1 MSSIRISLICLS
13 LSALAL
19 GLSSYM
25 TAGLIPLISNDFGVS
40 IGLAAQLVTA
50 FTLPYGLLSPVL
62 VGMTGHRDL
71 KKNVCIYLGGF
82 IIANAA
88 CVIVPEFYSLIIL
101 RAIAGVSAGA
111 FLACGI
117 TASTRLSSNESKGKS
132 ISTIMAGMAIGTV
145 IGLPVSLVIADYFGW
160 RSAMIIV
167 SILGGIALIGL
178 YLCLPSL
185 PSTMIKS
192 EKSRF
197 ALLYEWPVVR
207 VLLISLFAAISSLG
221 MYTFLS
227 PFVSSIYK
235 EAYITVYF
243 WYWGLGGV
251 CGSILI
257 GYFVDDYDLKK
268 ILFIILGL
276 LLLSFF
282 GLVLLSHIY
291 LPLIA
296 LPLVIWGAVGWA
308 LQVPQ
313 NNELI
318 KLREDKGD
326 GNLAVGLNQSSVFL
340 GGAIG
345 SMIGGV
351 LVAVGVYPATLPL
364 YFMSLLLLLLF
375 FYGCVKPD
383 IRWSAPAM
391 HPLLYLCERPR
402 F

>member
-1 MSSIRISLICLS
+1 
-13 LSALAL
+13 
-19 GLSSYM
+19 
-25 TAGLIPLISNDFGVS
+25 
-40 IGLAAQLVTA
+40 
-50 FTLPYGLLSPVL
+50 
-62 VGMTGHRDL
+62 
-71 KKNVCIYLGGF
+71 
-82 IIANAA
+82 
-88 CVIVPEFYSLIIL
+88 
-101 RAIAGVSAGA
+101 
-111 FLACGI
+111 
-117 TASTRLSSNESKGKS
+117 
-132 ISTIMAGMAIGTV
+132 
-145 IGLPVSLVIADYFGW
+145 
-160 RSAMIIV
+160 
-167 SILGGIALIGL
+167 
-178 YLCLPSL
+178 
-185 PSTMIKS
+185 MIKT

-197 ALLYEWPVVR
+197 DLLSEWSVVR

-227 PFVSSIYK
+227 PFVSSVYK

-326 GNLAVGLNQSSVFL
+326 GNLAVGLNQSSVYL

-345 SMIGGV
+345 SMIGCV

-364 YFMSLLLLLLF
+364 YFMLPVIIALILLWTS
-375 FYGCVKPD
+375 KTHSSMD
-383 IRWSAPAM
+383 
-391 HPLLYLCERPR
+391 
-402 F
+402 

>member
-1 MSSIRISLICLS
+1 MSYVRISLVCLS
-13 LSALAL
+13 ISALTL

-25 TAGLIPLISNDFGVS
+25 TAGLIPLISKDFDVS
-40 IGLAAQLVTA
+40 IGLTAQLVTA

-71 KKNVCIYLGGF
+71 KKNVCLYLGVF
-82 IIANAA
+82 VIANAA
-88 CVIVPEFYSLIIL
+88 SVFAPDFYSLISL

-117 TASTRLSSNESKGKS
+117 TASTRLSIDEKKGKS
-132 ISTIMAGMAIGTV
+132 ISTIMAGMAIATV
-145 IGLPVSLVIADYFGW
+145 IGVPASLIIADYFGW
-160 RSAMIIV
+160 RSTMIIV
-167 SILGGIALIGL
+167 SVLSGIALLGL
-178 YLCLPSL
+178 YICLPAL
-185 PSTMIKS
+185 PSTMIKT

-197 ALLYEWPVVR
+197 SLLSEWSVVR

-227 PFVSSIYK
+227 PFVSSINK
-235 EAYITVYF
+235 EAYVTVYL

-276 LLLSFF
+276 LLLSFL
-282 GLVLLSHIY
+282 GLILLSHIY

-313 NNELI
+313 NNEL
-318 KLREDKGD
+318 LQMRTDRGD
-326 GNLAVGLNQSSVFL
+326 GNLAVGLNQSSVYL
-340 GGAIG
+340 GGSIG
-345 SMIGGV
+345 SMFGGV
-351 LVAVGVYPATLPL
+351 LVSYGVSPAVLPL
-364 YFMSLLLLLLF
+364 YFIIPVIISLLLLWTN
-375 FYGCVKPD
+375 KTK
-383 IRWSAPAM
+383 
-391 HPLLYLCERPR
+391 H
-402 F
+402 

>member
-1 MSSIRISLICLS
+1 
-13 LSALAL
+13 
-19 GLSSYM
+19 
-25 TAGLIPLISNDFGVS
+25 
-40 IGLAAQLVTA
+40 
-50 FTLPYGLLSPVL
+50 
-62 VGMTGHRDL
+62 MTGHRDL
-71 KKNVCIYLGGF
+71 KNNVCIYLGVF
-82 IIANAA
+82 VIANAA

-145 IGLPVSLVIADYFGW
+145 IGVPASLVIADHFGW

-167 SILGGIALIGL
+167 SILGGMALIGL
-178 YLCLPSL
+178 SLCLPAL

-197 ALLYEWPVVR
+197 SLLSEWPVVR

-227 PFVSSIYK
+227 PFVSAINK
-235 EAYITVYF
+235 EAYVTVYL

-268 ILFIILGL
+268 ILLIILGL
-276 LLLSFF
+276 LLLSFL
-282 GLVLLSHIY
+282 GLVLLSRIY

-296 LPLVIWGAVGWA
+296 LPLVI
-308 LQVPQ
+308 
-313 NNELI
+313 
-318 KLREDKGD
+318 
-326 GNLAVGLNQSSVFL
+326 
-340 GGAIG
+340 
-345 SMIGGV
+345 
-351 LVAVGVYPATLPL
+351 
-364 YFMSLLLLLLF
+364 
-375 FYGCVKPD
+375 
-383 IRWSAPAM
+383 
-391 HPLLYLCERPR
+391 
-402 F
+402 

>member
-1 MSSIRISLICLS
+1 MSFVRISLVCLS
-13 LSALAL
+13 ISALAL
-19 GLSSYM
+19 GLCSYM
-25 TAGLIPLISNDFGVS
+25 TAGLIPVVSKDFDVS

-71 KKNVCIYLGGF
+71 KKNVCFYLGAF
-82 IIANAA
+82 VVANVESVFA
-88 CVIVPEFYSLIIL
+88 PEFYSLIIL

-117 TASTRLSSNESKGKS
+117 TASTRLSIDEKKGKS
-132 ISTIMAGMAIGTV
+132 VSIIMAGMAIGTV
-145 IGLPVSLVIADYFGW
+145 IGVPASLIIADYFGW

-167 SILGGIALIGL
+167 SILSGLALLGL
-178 YLCLPSL
+178 YTCLPVL
-185 PSTMIKS
+185 PSTMVKS

-227 PFVSSIYK
+227 PFVSSINK
-235 EAYITVYF
+235 EACVTVYL

-268 ILFIILGL
+268 ILFFVLGL
-276 LLLSFF
+276 LLLSFL
-282 GLVLLSHIY
+282 GLILLSHVY

-296 LPLVIWGAVGWA
+296 LPFVIWGAVGWA

-313 NNELI
+313 NNELLQI
-318 KLREDKGD
+318 REDEGD
-326 GNLAVGLNQSSVFL
+326 GNLAVGLNQSSVYL
-340 GGAIG
+340 GGSLG
-345 SMIGGV
+345 SMFGGA
-351 LVAVGVYPATLPL
+351 LVSYGVNPAVLPL
-364 YFMSLLLLLLF
+364 YFIIPVMISLMFLLAS
-375 FYGCVKPD
+375 KPK
-383 IRWSAPAM
+383 R
-391 HPLLYLCERPR
+391 
-402 F
+402 

>member
-71 KKNVCIYLGGF
+71 KNNVCIYLGVF

-276 LLLSFF
+276 LLLSFL

-326 GNLAVGLNQSSVFL
+326 GNLAVGLNQSSVYL

-364 YFMSLLLLLLF
+364 YFMLPIIITLILLWTS
-375 FYGCVKPD
+375 KT
-383 IRWSAPAM
+383 
-391 HPLLYLCERPR
+391 HPSMD
-402 F
+402 

>member
-1 MSSIRISLICLS
+1 MSSVRISSICLS

-25 TAGLIPLISNDFGVS
+25 TAGLIPLMGADFNVS
-40 IGLAAQLVTA
+40 IGWSAQLVTA
-50 FTLPYGLLSPVL
+50 FTLSYGLLSPVL
-62 VGMTGHRDL
+62 VGMTGHYDL
-71 KKNVCIYLGGF
+71 KNNVCAYLGIF
-82 IIANAA
+82 VIANAA
-88 CVIVPEFYSLIIL
+88 CVIVPEFYFLILL
-101 RAIAGVSAGA
+101 RAIAGASADA

-117 TASTRLSSNESKGKS
+117 TSSTRLTSNENKGKS

-145 IGLPVSLVIADYFGW
+145 IGLPASLVIADYFGW

-167 SILGGIALIGL
+167 SILGGIALTGL
-178 YLCLPSL
+178 YLSLPSL
-185 PSTMIKS
+185 PSTMIKT

-197 ALLYEWPVVR
+197 DLLSEWSVVR
-207 VLLISLFAAISSLG
+207 VLFISLFAAISSLG

-235 EAYITVYF
+235 EAYITVCF

-296 LPLVIWGAVGWA
+296 LPLVMWGAVGWA

-326 GNLAVGLNQSSVFL
+326 GNLAVGLNQSSVYL

-364 YFMSLLLLLLF
+364 
-375 FYGCVKPD
+375 
-383 IRWSAPAM
+383 
-391 HPLLYLCERPR
+391 
-402 F
+402 

>member
-71 KKNVCIYLGGF
+71 KNNVCIYLGVF
-82 IIANAA
+82 VIANAA

-145 IGLPVSLVIADYFGW
+145 IGVPASLVIADHFGW

-167 SILGGIALIGL
+167 SILGGMALIGL
-178 YLCLPSL
+178 SLCLPAL

-197 ALLYEWPVVR
+197 SLLSEWPVVR

-227 PFVSSIYK
+227 PFVSAVNK
-235 EAYITVYF
+235 EAYVTVYL

-276 LLLSFF
+276 LLLSFL
-282 GLVLLSHIY
+282 GLVLLSRIY

-326 GNLAVGLNQSSVFL
+326 GNLAVGLNQSSVYL
-340 GGAIG
+340 GGSIG

-351 LVAVGVYPATLPL
+351 LIAVGVTPQHCPSILC
-364 YFMSLLLLLLF
+364 SLLLLLLF
-375 FYGCVKPD
+375 FYGRVKSD
-383 IRWSAPAM
+383 VRWGAPAM
-391 HPLLYLCERPR
+391 RPLLYLLG
-402 F
+402 

>member
-25 TAGLIPLISNDFGVS
+25 TAGLIPLMEADFNVS

-50 FTLPYGLLSPVL
+50 FTLSYGLLSPVL
-62 VGMTGHRDL
+62 VGLTGHYDL
-71 KKNVCIYLGGF
+71 KNNVCAYLGIF
-82 IIANAA
+82 VIANAA
-88 CVIVPEFYSLIIL
+88 CVIVPEFYSLILL
-101 RAIAGVSAGA
+101 RAIAGASAGA

-117 TASTRLSSNESKGKS
+117 TASTRLSSNEKKGKS

-145 IGLPVSLVIADYFGW
+145 IGVPASLVIADHFGW

-197 ALLYEWPVVR
+197 DLLSEWSVVR

-227 PFVSSIYK
+227 PFVSSVYK

-326 GNLAVGLNQSSVFL
+326 GNLAVGLNQSSVYL

-364 YFMSLLLLLLF
+364 YFMLPVIIALILLWTS
-375 FYGCVKPD
+375 KTHSSMD
-383 IRWSAPAM
+383 
-391 HPLLYLCERPR
+391 
-402 F
+402 

>member
-1 MSSIRISLICLS
+1 MSSVRISLICLS

-25 TAGLIPLISNDFGVS
+25 TAGLIPLMGADFNVS
-40 IGLAAQLVTA
+40 IGWAAQLVTA
-50 FTLPYGLLSPVL
+50 FTLSYGLLSPVL
-62 VGMTGHRDL
+62 VGMTGHYDL
-71 KKNVCIYLGGF
+71 KNNVCAYLGIF
-82 IIANAA
+82 VIANAA
-88 CVIVPEFYSLIIL
+88 CVIVPEFYSLILL
-101 RAIAGVSAGA
+101 RAIAGASAGA

-117 TASTRLSSNESKGKS
+117 TASTRLSSNENKGKS

-145 IGLPVSLVIADYFGW
+145 IGLPASLVIADYFGW

-185 PSTMIKS
+185 PSTMIKT

-197 ALLYEWPVVR
+197 DLLSEWSVVR

-276 LLLSFF
+276 LLLSFL
-282 GLVLLSHIY
+282 GVVLLPRIY

-326 GNLAVGLNQSSVFL
+326 GNLAVGLNQSSVYL

-364 YFMSLLLLLLF
+364 YFMLPVIIALILLWTS
-375 FYGCVKPD
+375 KTHSSMD
-383 IRWSAPAM
+383 
-391 HPLLYLCERPR
+391 
-402 F
+402 

>member
-1 MSSIRISLICLS
+1 MSSVRISLVCLS
-13 LSALAL
+13 ISALAL

-25 TAGLIPLISNDFGVS
+25 TAGLIPLISKDFDVS

-71 KKNVCIYLGGF
+71 KNNVCLYLGVF
-82 IIANAA
+82 VIANAA
-88 CVIVPEFYSLIIL
+88 SVFVPDFYSLITL

-117 TASTRLSSNESKGKS
+117 TASTRLSIDEKKGKS

-145 IGLPVSLVIADYFGW
+145 IGVPASLILADHFGW
-160 RSAMIIV
+160 RSTMIIV
-167 SILGGIALIGL
+167 SVLSGIALLGL
-178 YLCLPSL
+178 CICLPAL
-185 PSTMIKS
+185 PSTMMKT

-197 ALLYEWPVVR
+197 SLLSEWPVVR

-227 PFVSSIYK
+227 PFVSSINK
-235 EAYITVYF
+235 EAYVTVYL

-276 LLLSFF
+276 LSLSFL
-282 GLVLLSHIY
+282 GLILLSHMY

-296 LPLVIWGAVGWA
+296 LPLIIWGAVGWA

-313 NNELI
+313 NNAL
-318 KLREDKGD
+318 LQMRTDRGD
-326 GNLAVGLNQSSVFL
+326 GNLAVGLNQSSVYL
-340 GGAIG
+340 GGSIG
-345 SMIGGV
+345 SMFGGV
-351 LVAVGVYPATLPL
+351 LVSYGVSPAVLPL
-364 YFMSLLLLLLF
+364 YFIIPVIISLLLLWTNET
-375 FYGCVKPD
+375 K
-383 IRWSAPAM
+383 
-391 HPLLYLCERPR
+391 H
-402 F
+402 

>member
-1 MSSIRISLICLS
+1 MSSVRISSICLS

-25 TAGLIPLISNDFGVS
+25 TAGLIPLISNDFDVS

-71 KKNVCIYLGGF
+71 KNNVCIYLGVF
-82 IIANAA
+82 VIANAA
-88 CVIVPEFYSLIIL
+88 CVIVPEFYFLILL
-101 RAIAGVSAGA
+101 RAIAGASAGA

-117 TASTRLSSNESKGKS
+117 TASTRLSSNEKKGKS

-145 IGLPVSLVIADYFGW
+145 IGVPASLVIADHFGW

-167 SILGGIALIGL
+167 SILGGIAFIGL
-178 YLCLPSL
+178 YLCLPTL

-227 PFVSSIYK
+227 PFVSAINK
-235 EAYITVYF
+235 EAYVTVYL

-268 ILFIILGL
+268 ILFVILGL
-276 LLLSFF
+276 LLLSFI
-282 GLVLLSHIY
+282 GLALLSHIY

-308 LQVPQ
+308 LQVLQ
-313 NNELI
+313 NNELL
-318 KLREDKGD
+318 KVREDKGD
-326 GNLAVGLNQSSVFL
+326 GNLAVGLNQSSVYL
-340 GGAIG
+340 GGSIG
-345 SMIGGV
+345 SLIGGV
-351 LVAVGVYPATLPL
+351 LVSYGVNPAALPA
-364 YFMSLLLLLLF
+364 YFMLPIIIALVLLWT
-375 FYGCVKPD
+375 GKTKSSVD
-383 IRWSAPAM
+383 R
-391 HPLLYLCERPR
+391 
-402 F
+402 